1 MAKCFSCGTQM
12 GSIEGFGSAVC
23 LQCKTNQSI
32 ISSNKQNPSNRKEEM
47 EANDFLGGCFFKL
60 AILAIIIYF
69 SYGYIKEWFINPLEY
84 KVKVEIANFRELP
97 SPNAKVIKQLKKGD
111 KFILL
116 SDSSFNNKFKKWGL
130 GINNADTGW
139 LYMELLDQ

>member
-1 MAKCFSCGTQM
+1 MKCFSCGTQM
-12 GSIEGFGSAVC
+12 GSIEGFGSMVC
-23 LQCKTNQSI
+23 LQCRTNQSI
-32 ISSNKQNPSNRKEEM
+32 ISSNKLNSSNRKEE
-47 EANDFLGGCFFKL
+47 EDANDFLGSCMFKL
-60 AILAIIIYF
+60 AIPIIIIYF

-116 SDSSFNNKFKKWGL
+116 SDSSFNNQFNKWGL
-130 GINNADTGW
+130 GTNNEDTGW
-139 LYMELLDQ
+139 VYMELLDH